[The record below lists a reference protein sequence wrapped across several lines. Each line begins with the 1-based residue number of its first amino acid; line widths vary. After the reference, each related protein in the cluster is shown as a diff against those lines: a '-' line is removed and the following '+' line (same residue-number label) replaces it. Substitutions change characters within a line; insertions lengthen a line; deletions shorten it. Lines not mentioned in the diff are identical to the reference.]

1 MTLALARTQL
11 AIADQS
17 GSAKPVD
24 KWHVWRAISET
35 RVSLGL
41 KNDRTIQVLRALLT
55 FAPADILSVSDRPP
69 IVYPSNRTLSKRA
82 GGIPESTLRRLL
94 NELVKAGLIIRRD
107 SANGKRYARGSG
119 DVRVE
124 FGFDLSPI
132 VVRGSEF
139 LERAAEQQRR
149 EIECGVLREQLKA
162 CRRDVAKNLVLLE
175 VLRSSDGLDELRAR
189 YQVLTSRTSA
199 KATVHDLRRKLN
211 QFLALGRDIIVL
223 LRLDLVDAEMSAS
236 ESQNERH
243 IQDSKPSQIIKD
255 DRETDLELEEAERA
269 EKTAPLPSVEF
280 TLSSVLKACP
290 QFERFSKTGI
300 SHWGDFLQTAATV
313 RSTLAINR
321 STWDEA
327 LDALGLQNAS
337 IVLAAIL
344 ERAETGNISSPAA
357 YMRALT
363 KKASQGKFSPKPML
377 VALIRERMRSERLR
391 LQATN
396 LGISSAAIK
405 RALE

>member
-11 AIADQS
+11 SIANRC

-55 FAPADILSVSDRPP
+55 FAPVDILSVADRPP

-82 GGIPESTLRRLL
+82 GGIPESSLRRLL
-94 NELVKAGLIIRRD
+94 NELIKAGLVIRRD
-107 SANGKRYARGSG
+107 SPNGKRYARGSG
-119 DVRVE
+119 EVRVE

-132 VVRGSEF
+132 VVRAPEF
-139 LERAAEQQRR
+139 LKMAAEQQER
-149 EIECGVLREQLKA
+149 EKERLVLSEQLKA

-175 VLRSSDGLDELRAR
+175 ALRSPEQLGELRHRYQTAVLR
-189 YQVLTSRTSA
+189 TSRT
-199 KATVHDLRRKLN
+199 ATNDDLRHKLS
-211 QFLALGRDIIVL
+211 QLFAISRDIIVL
-223 LRLDLVDAEMSAS
+223 LKLELVDAEMSAS
-236 ESQNERH
+236 ESQYERH
-243 IQDSKPSQIIKD
+243 IQDSKPSEVLEE
-255 DRETDLELEEAERA
+255 DREADLVLEEAERA
-269 EKTAPLPSVEF
+269 TAAVPAPSVQF
-280 TLSSVLKACP
+280 TLGSVLNACP
-290 QFERFSKTGI
+290 QFNRFSKAGI

-313 RSTLAINR
+313 RTALAINR

-327 LDALGLQNAS
+327 LDALGLQNAC

-357 YMRALT
+357 YIRVLT

-391 LQATN
+391 MQATN
-396 LGISSAAIK
+396 LGLSPAAIK

>member
-1 MTLALARTQL
+1 MALALMRTQL
-11 AIADQS
+11 ETADRS

-24 KWHVWRAISET
+24 KWQIWRAISET
-35 RVSLGL
+35 RATLGL

-82 GGIPESTLRRLL
+82 GGIPESTLRRHLT
-94 NELVKAGLIIRRD
+94 ELVRAGLIIRRD

-119 DVRVE
+119 DIRVE

-132 VVRGSEF
+132 VVHGSEF
-139 LERAAEQQRR
+139 IECAAEQQRR
-149 EIECGVLREQLKA
+149 ERECEVLREQLKA

-175 VLRSSDGLDELRAR
+175 ALRDPEYLDELRVR
-189 YQVLTSRTSA
+189 YRALASRISK
-199 KATVHDLRRKLN
+199 KATADDLRHKLT
-211 QFLALGRDIIVL
+211 QFLAINRDIIVL
-223 LRLDLVDAEMSAS
+223 LRLDLVDAEMSGS

-243 IQDSKPSQIIKD
+243 IQDSKPSEELIE
-255 DRETDLELEEAERA
+255 DREADLEFEESERA
-269 EKTAPLPSVEF
+269 KVVAPAPPLQF
-280 TLSSVLKACP
+280 ALGSVLNACP
-290 QFERFSKTGI
+290 QFSRFSKAGI

-313 RSTLAINR
+313 RTALAINR

-327 LDALGLQNAS
+327 LDALGLQNAC

-344 ERAETGNISSPAA
+344 ERADTGNISSPAA

-391 LQATN
+391 VQATN
-396 LGISSAAIK
+396 LGLSSAALK